1 MNEEKGKNR
10 EMEDQK
16 EFAVEEIVDIE
27 EFAKSGKKP
36 PHARKYRI
44 RIDKE
49 KYVVEVPSMAGK
61 ELLVLAGKNP
71 PERYM
76 IVQRLQDGQTKR
88 IGLDGIADFTAPGV
102 ERFMTLPLDQTE
114 G

>member
-1 MNEEKGKNR
+1 
-10 EMEDQK
+10 MEDQK
-16 EFAVEEIVDIE
+16 EVMVDEIVDIE
-27 EFAKSGKKP
+27 EYAKSGKKT
-36 PHARKYRI
+36 PHARKYQI

-49 KYVVEVPSMAGK
+49 KYVVEVPAMTGR

-88 IGLDGIADFTAPGV
+88 IGLDEVADFTAPGV